1 VQQKPAPIPLLPYQN
16 YCSVKRL
23 FSLAAVVAV
32 LLSGC
37 YHVKDEKVTR
47 QAYIPIY
54 GNEAASRQVFY
65 SAPQPIKH
73 AGKIVLYNNLLFQVE
88 QDSGIHVFNMSNPAS
103 PQRVG
108 FIHSSLCKELVIKN
122 NYLITN
128 NIDDMVVI
136 DFSNTAQI
144 KEVKRL
150 PGEFPEMRL
159 QYPPQTG
166 IYFQCP
172 DPAKG
177 IVTGWTLGTVDNP
190 QCSR

>member
-1 VQQKPAPIPLLPYQN
+1 MK
-16 YCSVKRL
+16 SL
-23 FSLAAVVAV
+23 FSLVALV
-32 LLSGC
+32 ATLLSGC
-37 YHVKDEKVTR
+37 YHVKDEHITR
-47 QAYIPIY
+47 QAYIPVY
-54 GNEAASRQVFY
+54 GNEASSRQISY
-65 SAPQPIKH
+65 AAPQPIKH

-88 QDSGIHVFNMSNPAS
+88 QDSGIHVFNVSNPAS

-108 FIHSSLCKELVIKN
+108 FIRSPLCKELVVKN

-136 DFSNTAQI
+136 DFSNPALI

-159 QYPPQTG
+159 QYPSQTG
-166 IYFQCP
+166 VYFQCP